1 MYITREIEGRLRKA
15 AVQFPL
21 LAITGPRQSGKSTVA
36 QRVFPNHTY
45 VSLEYPDVLRLAEE
59 DPRALLARGPM
70 ILDEVQRCPQLF
82 SYLQGIVDREKKK
95 GHFILTGSAQFLLL
109 ESISQSLAGR
119 VALFQLLPLS
129 LAEIAKHTRYQSWSH
144 WAEYALFGSYPALY
158 EQNDF
163 EPDITLFYQS
173 YIQTFLQRDV
183 RQIVNVTSLSDFDR
197 FLRLFAGRVG
207 CVFDIQS
214 MANDLGVSRET
225 VKRWIAVLE
234 TAMVIYR
241 LEPYFE
247 NFGKRVIKS
256 PKFYFT
262 DTGLLTNLLGISTVS
277 QLDRDPLRGSI
288 FESLVVSEIV
298 KSRLA
303 ASGDSKIYFYRDSN
317 QHEVDVIMPQG
328 RQLQPIEIKSSL
340 SLPSSDQAAGLN
352 YFRKLT
358 GERCTSP
365 VMVYGGAEEHQSESI
380 GFMPWKNLASFN
392 RPLVTS

>member
-1 MYITREIEGRLRKA
+1 M
-15 AVQFPL
+15 QFPL

-59 DPRALLARGPM
+59 DPRALLSRGPM

-119 VALFQLLPLS
+119 VAMFQLLPLS
-129 LAEIAKHTRYQSWSH
+129 LAEIANHTRYQGWSQ
-144 WAEYALFGSYPALY
+144 WTEYALFGSYPALY
-158 EQNDF
+158 EQTEI
-163 EPDITLFYQS
+163 EPDIALFYQS

-197 FLRLFAGRVG
+197 FLRLFAGRIG
-207 CVFDIQS
+207 CLFDVQS
-214 MANDLGVSRET
+214 IASDLGVSRET
-225 VKRWIAVLE
+225 VKRWITVLE

-247 NFGKRVIKS
+247 NFGKRIIKS

-262 DTGLLTNLLGISTVS
+262 DTGLLTNLLGISNVN
-277 QLDRDPLRGSI
+277 QLERDPLRGSI
-288 FESLVVSEIV
+288 FENLVVSEIV
-298 KSRLA
+298 KSRFA

-317 QHEVDVIMPQG
+317 QHEVDVLIPHG
-328 RQLQPIEIKSSL
+328 RQLQPIEIKSSQ
-340 SLPSSDQAAGLN
+340 SIPSSDQFSGLR

-358 GERCTSP
+358 GPRCGSP
-365 VMVYGGAEEHQSESI
+365 VMVYGGTDDHQSE
-380 GFMPWKNLASFN
+380 GVEFMPWKNLASFN
-392 RPLVTS
+392 RPAMTL